1 MQLLAIDIENS
12 ETSIGLFSGNDLVAV
27 WHVGSQ
33 GRTGDEYFL
42 LMSDLLSS
50 ATKMPVDAVAIASVV
65 PSALSQMRVA
75 TERLVD
81 APPLVIGPGVKT
93 GLEMQVDHPREV
105 GADRVV
111 NAVAAKELFGHP
123 VIVVDF
129 GTATTID
136 VVGPNG
142 AFLGGSIAPG
152 LEVSLDGMVASTSAL
167 RRVDLIAPK
176 SVVGKTTVEA
186 MQSGL
191 VLGYAAM
198 VDGLITRIMD
208 ELDLGL
214 AAKVATGHLAHVI
227 VDLSAQVD
235 IVEEGLT
242 LRGLKLAF
250 DRNRSQ

>member
-1 MQLLAIDIENS
+1 VHLLAIDIENS
-12 ETSIGLFSGNDLVAV
+12 ETSVGLFSGDDLVSV
-27 WHVGSQ
+27 WQVGSH
-33 GRTGDEYFL
+33 GRTGDEYYL
-42 LMSDLLSS
+42 LIRDLLSS
-50 ATKMPVDAVAIASVV
+50 VTKMPMDAVAIASVV
-65 PSALSQMRVA
+65 PSALAQMRVA

-81 APPLVIGPGVKT
+81 SPPLVIGPGVKT

-167 RRVDLIAPK
+167 RRVDLVAPK

-198 VDGLITRIMD
+198 VDGLVMRILN
-208 ELDLGL
+208 ELELGHV
-214 AAKVATGHLAHVI
+214 AKVATGHLAHVI
-227 VDLSAQVD
+227 ADLSTQVD

-242 LRGLKLAF
+242 LRGLKLVF